1 MNTQT
6 VHRAVPRYP
15 ALDSSFDDWAEMGQ
29 KEVGGVV
36 DIANKRWKGGY
47 IQPLA
52 FPDQRVYFIYPEEWD
67 SGVTDGRIVGRAVV
81 FDIPPQ
87 EVIPGGK
94 VQAFNVRLA

>member
-15 ALDSSFDDWAEMGQ
+15 VMPLTFDDWAAEGQ
-29 KEVGGVV
+29 KNLGGVI
-36 DIANKRWKGGY
+36 DIANKRWRGGY

-52 FPDQRVYFIYPEEWD
+52 FPAQRLYFAYPEEWTKEVVND
-67 SGVTDGRIVGRAVV
+67 RVVGRAVV

>member
-15 ALDSSFDDWAEMGQ
+15 ALDSSFDEWAEQGQ
-29 KEVGGVV
+29 KEVGGVI

-47 IQPLA
+47 IKPLA
-52 FPDQRVYFIYPEEWD
+52 FPDQRVYFAYPEEWTKEVVND
-67 SGVTDGRIVGRAVV
+67 RMVGRAVV